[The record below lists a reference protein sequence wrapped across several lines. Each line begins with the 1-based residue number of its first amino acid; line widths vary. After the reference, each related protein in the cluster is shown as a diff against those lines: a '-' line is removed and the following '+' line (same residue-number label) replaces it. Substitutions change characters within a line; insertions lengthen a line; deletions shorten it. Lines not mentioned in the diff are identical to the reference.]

1 MQPRIAAFMHAAGRA
16 TTVIPIVV
24 GTLVLYG
31 WMSDIE
37 VLKRIVPGLVAMNP
51 MTAIGFL
58 LLGTSFALLSVEA
71 PATPRHRTGEVVA
84 LIVAI
89 IGVVKLLAL
98 MTPLDLHIDQLL
110 FANKLAAS
118 DFGLPNRMAPNTALN
133 FLLLGIAL
141 MNIDRR
147 LQRWWPS
154 QFLTIAA
161 AMSSVLALMGYAYG
175 VKSFYGIGTYI
186 PMALHTAGT
195 FLVVSIGILCARP

>member
-1 MQPRIAAFMHAAGRA
+1 MPIQMAILPSESPRLRIAAFMRAVARA

-24 GTLVLYG
+24 GSLVLYG

-58 LLGTSFALLSVEA
+58 LLGISFALLSVEA
-71 PATPRHRTGEVVA
+71 PATPRHR
-84 LIVAI
+84 
-89 IGVVKLLAL
+89 IGQGLALLAGL
-98 MTPLDLHIDQLL
+98 IGLVKILAITTPLDLHVDQLL
-110 FANKLAAS
+110 FADKLATS

-133 FLLLGIAL
+133 FLLVGLAL

-161 AMSSVLALMGYAYG
+161 AMSSALALMGYAYG
-175 VKSFYGIGTYI
+175 VKSFYGSAPTFRWHCTR
-186 PMALHTAGT
+186 PAL
-195 FLVVSIGILCARP
+195 F